1 MKALRQ
7 PCRNEDGWLTAY
19 RISVENGTTELLL
32 GGSAVRPEG
41 YRFHSACRTFTMS
54 LKIVS
59 STLPASEVSS
69 AAEPRLLHDAREMLQ
84 QQAEAVLRV
93 GERLDQRFLEAV
105 QTILSCQGRLVVC
118 GMGKS
123 GLIGRKMSA
132 TFASTGTPS
141 FFLHPGEASHGDLGM
156 VTPNDVVLLISN
168 SGETEE
174 VLRLVPY
181 FRDVGIPMIAMV
193 GRETASLTELV
204 DVVLDIA
211 VEREACPLNLAP
223 TTSTLV
229 TLALGDA
236 LAASLIRARGFR
248 ALDFAR
254 LHPGGAL
261 GRRLTSRVQDVMQKN
276 RLPFVRPDQSVSE
289 CLIQMTQG
297 RCGLAIIV
305 GDEQQLLGV
314 VTDGDLRRAL
324 QRDSGLLGRATEE
337 IMTRQPVTISEDA
350 TLAEA
355 EELMQRL
362 RIKALLAQG
371 IDGRVTGVVEI
382 FSKNS

>member
-1 MKALRQ
+1 
-7 PCRNEDGWLTAY
+7 
-19 RISVENGTTELLL
+19 
-32 GGSAVRPEG
+32 
-41 YRFHSACRTFTMS
+41 MS